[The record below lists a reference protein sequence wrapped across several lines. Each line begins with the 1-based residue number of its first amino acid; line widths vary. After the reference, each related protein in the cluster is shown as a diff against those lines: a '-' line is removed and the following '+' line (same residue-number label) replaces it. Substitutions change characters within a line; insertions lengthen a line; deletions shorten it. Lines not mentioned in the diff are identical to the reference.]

1 LKLNGQLRKYF
12 DEYQPYNATYFP
24 DHDTPYF
31 WWNSIV
37 DGRSS
42 LSRLAKTIFSI
53 TPHSASCERL
63 FSALGWLFGKK
74 RVNLNVKTVESMAK
88 IYCYNLSN
96 NKNNLNHINDLSND
110 EVQKMLNIVFEEGD
124 LLNENDE
131 EEFVFEEEELEDQL
145 LPRQPPQDE
154 KLEIE
159 QLINLGPWVLIDNTV
174 LPNVNRQYNDSNCDD
189 WDPDEMINDN

>member
-1 LKLNGQLRKYF
+1 MELNGQLRKYF
-12 DEYQPYNATYFP
+12 DEYQPYNATYSP

-88 IYCYNLSN
+88 IYCYNLNN
-96 NKNNLNHINDLSND
+96 NKNNLNHINDLSNE

-174 LPNVNRQYNDSNCDD
+174 LPNVNRQYNDSDCDD